1 MQIYTYTDIYKY
13 IYRYRYIDIDE
24 NMQVHVYVCL
34 YLYRCYI
41 YIYIYI
47 YSKNDR
53 HNNQP
58 ANGDSVRPH
67 ALLQLALERH
77 RPLELTF
84 ARGVNMGA

>member
-1 MQIYTYTDIYKY
+1 MKTCKCMYMYVY
-13 IYRYRYIDIDE
+13 IYIA
-24 NMQVHVYVCL
+24 V
-34 YLYRCYI
+34 I

-47 YSKNDR
+47 YSNNDR